1 MKTRFL
7 TTLLILALINC
18 SSFAGE
24 YVSMS
29 GNIPCGDWLKERKT
43 EEFKRVVY
51 ENRLMAY
58 LSGVASGTGIDILKE
73 LSNNSAYFWID
84 NYCQKNP
91 LETVYE
97 GAGELAVE
105 LKKKILSAV
114 ISNSNSKGLKQI
126 KL

>member
-1 MKTRFL
+1 MKIKL
-7 TTLLILALINC
+7 SAILIFLALISGPSF
-18 SSFAGE
+18 SSE

-51 ENRLMAY
+51 ENRLMSY
-58 LSGVASGTGIDILKE
+58 LSGIASATGIDILKG

-97 GAGELAVE
+97 GASELGFE
-105 LKKKILSAV
+105 IKKK
-114 ISNSNSKGLKQI
+114 